1 MRIADKMNYNQ
12 VNAGIQKNRAE
23 LSDLQNQASTQKRVN
38 KPSDDPLAATR
49 VLSARTNVSAS
60 NQYIKN
66 INQAKTFL
74 EYSDQSLGEMT
85 EVLTRAKEL
94 AIAQATDAGA
104 NAASRAV
111 TATEVSQLFDQTVQV
126 GNRKLGDRFLFG
138 GFKTTNPPFTSNG
151 EYRGDTG
158 EMRVAINKEAD
169 VPINVPG
176 SRVFLGA
183 GIRSGRSNSEA
194 PTGAPDDAR
203 AGAPNDAPS
212 GKIESSP
219 ETSPQPKNA
228 AAVRAPAGDIST
240 ESPDAVA
247 TSQGNLSAT
256 WRNQGTNVFGVLSDL
271 EVSLKTNSKEGV
283 QDSLDRLDEALA
295 QVVLARAE
303 VGSRLSTLN
312 SSMENLTKGVIDSK
326 SLASSLEDVDTF
338 ELVSDLNK
346 SESTLK
352 ASLASSGKLIQP
364 SLLDFLR

>member
-1 MRIADKMNYNQ
+1 MRIADKMAINQ
-12 VNAGIQKNRAE
+12 VNQGIQKNRSD
-23 LSDLQNQASTQKRVN
+23 LTDLQNQAATQKRVN

-49 VLSARTNVSAS
+49 VLSARTNVNAS

-74 EYSDQSLGEMT
+74 EFSDQSLGEMT

-94 AIAQATDAGA
+94 AIAQSTDAGA

-111 TATEVSQLFDQTVQV
+111 TATEVGQLFDQTVQV

-138 GFKTTNPPFTSNG
+138 GYKTTNPPFNSNG
-151 EYRGDTG
+151 EYQGDVG

-176 SRVFLGA
+176 SRVFLGQ
-183 GIRSGRSNSEA
+183 GIRSGR
-194 PTGAPDDAR
+194 TR
-203 AGAPNDAPS
+203 NDA
-212 GKIESSP
+212 
-219 ETSPQPKNA
+219 TSNNSQEKFDTKTSAPLKNE
-228 AAVRAPAGDIST
+228 AVIRGPAGEISAQPLVEPST
-240 ESPDAVA
+240 RDS
-247 TSQGNLSAT
+247 NLSAT
-256 WRNQGTNVFGVLSDL
+256 WRNDGTNVFGVLSDL
-271 EVSLKTNSKEGV
+271 EVSLRANSKEGV
-283 QDSLDRLDEALA
+283 QESLDRLDEALA

-326 SLASSLEDVDTF
+326 ALASSLEDVDTF

-364 SLLDFLR
+364 SLLDFLK

>member
-49 VLSARTNVSAS
+49 VLSARTNVSSS

-138 GFKTTNPPFTSNG
+138 GFKTTNPPFSSDG
-151 EYRGDTG
+151 EYKGDMG

-183 GIRSGRSNSEA
+183 GIRSGR
-194 PTGAPDDAR
+194 G
-203 AGAPNDAPS
+203 GNDAPS
-212 GKIESSP
+212 DKIESTP
-219 ETSPQPKNA
+219 GISPQPKNA
-228 AAVRAPAGDIST
+228 AEVRAPAGDVST

-256 WRNQGTNVFGVLSDL
+256 WRNQGTNVFAVLSDL

-326 SLASSLEDVDTF
+326 ALASSLEDVDTF
-338 ELVSDLNK
+338 ELVTDLNK